1 MKTIYPAIFT
11 QGKEVVYIEIPD
23 LGIYTEGMDMSDALD
38 MARDAIGLQCVSME
52 DHNDTIPAPS
62 ALTVIDPAKG
72 EFAGQGESV
81 VSLVDVDVKEYRRSI
96 EEKTVRRNVALP
108 SWIDYAAE
116 KAKVNVSKILQEALI
131 KELGLTRTHA

>member
-1 MKTIYPAIFT
+1 MKTIYPVIFT

-52 DHNDTIPAPS
+52 DHNETIPAPS
-62 ALTVIDPAKG
+62 ALTEIDPAKG

-96 EEKTVRRNVALP
+96 E
-108 SWIDYAAE
+108 
-116 KAKVNVSKILQEALI
+116 
-131 KELGLTRTHA
+131 